1 MIEWNP
7 EPITEV
13 TINHGRLT
21 VFHVSVLPNLRSLDL
36 AHNQLASIAGCGLER
51 CMQLEHVNLSHN
63 LLANPTELSLFL
75 YVVFV
80 VVRFATSPPDLTRRR
95 LLNDSF
101 VSSLRTVWLVGNP
114 RLLNYRSALIY
125 YTRYGRR

>member
-1 MIEWNP
+1 MARWHDGTMARIAMIEWNP
-7 EPITEV
+7 ELITEV

-80 VVRFATSPPDLTRRR
+80 VVVIDSQRVRLT
-95 LLNDSF
+95 
-101 VSSLRTVWLVGNP
+101 
-114 RLLNYRSALIY
+114 
-125 YTRYGRR
+125 